1 MGEDSCSKGHEFK
14 SWRRVLDGYF
24 FTLICCK
31 NCIVCLKRQKR
42 KEKEARVG
50 PFKKILKD
58 LGGRNWNFFLVHFEL
73 ETNLVSYQAAAAS
86 KTFFFKFGQNW
97 FQTQRRS
104 RRRCCYTIFLHQSL
118 RLEIPVL
125 DKGQN
130 ISLLNSVT
138 RLGHFWRSWLQIYL
152 QKSPNISQ
160 LFRRFVKGTFSV

>member
-86 KTFFFKFGQNW
+86 KTFFFKFGQNSFEQRDQIGPFLKILVTNLLTKEPKYFATFSPICEGNIFRVKLLFGPPSGNIGQLL
-97 FQTQRRS
+97 FQHLVT
-104 RRRCCYTIFLHQSL
+104 L
-118 RLEIPVL
+118 
-125 DKGQN
+125 
-130 ISLLNSVT
+130 LLNIIFPS
-138 RLGHFWRSWLQIYL
+138 
-152 QKSPNISQ
+152 
-160 LFRRFVKGTFSV
+160 